1 MGHLFIY
8 LESTL
13 DSVRRSLAG
22 LFQCEFC
29 RKDGFFCVPSLPIL
43 QDRDSEVQPML
54 HIFHGP
60 GAWMLPTYLQAVM
73 GRGSRIL
80 APSRDFPGFFHRIV
94 PMLPS
99 CRLRG
104 GGWVKLLLHA
114 FNARSSRSSKVL
126 KGRRRTTTFVQNQPM
141 RVP

>member
-1 MGHLFIY
+1 MI
-8 LESTL
+8 
-13 DSVRRSLAG
+13 
-22 LFQCEFC
+22 
-29 RKDGFFCVPSLPIL
+29 
-43 QDRDSEVQPML
+43 
-54 HIFHGP
+54 HIFHGRGTRISP
-60 GAWMLPTYLQAVM
+60 EYLQPGT
-73 GRGSRIL
+73 GRGGQIV
-80 APSRDFPGFFHRIV
+80 APSRDFFGFFHGIF

-104 GGWVKLLLHA
+104 GGWVELLLHA